1 MSVDLSGIAACQARI
16 TELQARFGGGAGPV
30 QPGTYTADGALNG
43 KTAWNYK
50 LQDLVNVRSYD
61 NTTKPWSGVDPMM
74 SYGNIS
80 TPNGM
85 GGTFTVMIL
94 DDKPDEK
101 AVTVR
106 VCYGRITETGH
117 WHRWLDWDGYIFTTT
132 RDQLSK
138 PRRLGDRSRRAA

>member
-1 MSVDLSGIAACQARI
+1 MNDDPEIRCRTCRLWRPPSAPAAPRI
-16 TELQARFGGGAGPV
+16 TIGNCQLPDLAAELTRREPYESCAKHAQLHTIPPISGETPV
-30 QPGTYTADGALNG
+30 WD
-43 KTAWNYK
+43 
-50 LQDLVNVRSYD
+50 
-61 NTTKPWSGVDPMM
+61 
-74 SYGNIS
+74 
-80 TPNGM
+80 TPSGM

-94 DDKPDEK
+94 DDKPDET

-106 VCYGRITETGH
+106 VCYGRITETGQ

>member
-1 MSVDLSGIAACQARI
+1 
-16 TELQARFGGGAGPV
+16 
-30 QPGTYTADGALNG
+30 
-43 KTAWNYK
+43 
-50 LQDLVNVRSYD
+50 
-61 NTTKPWSGVDPMM
+61 
-74 SYGNIS
+74 
-80 TPNGM
+80 
-85 GGTFTVMIL
+85 MIL

>member
-1 MSVDLSGIAACQARI
+1 MNDDPEIRCRTCRLWRPPSAPAAPRLTIGLCQLTGIAAAQAPREPYESCTDHAPLHTIPPI
-16 TELQARFGGGAGPV
+16 TAQ
-30 QPGTYTADGALNG
+30 T
-43 KTAWNYK
+43 
-50 LQDLVNVRSYD
+50 LVWD
-61 NTTKPWSGVDPMM
+61 
-74 SYGNIS
+74 
-80 TPNGM
+80 TPSGM